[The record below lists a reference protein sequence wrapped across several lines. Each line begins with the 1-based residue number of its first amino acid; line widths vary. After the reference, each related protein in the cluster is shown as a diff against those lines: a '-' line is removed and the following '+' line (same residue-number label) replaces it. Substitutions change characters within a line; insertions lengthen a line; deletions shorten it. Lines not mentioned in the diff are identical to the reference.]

1 MTTPRQVIA
10 DDFARVI
17 DQVQNPHSMN
27 AWSERIEAQTLER
40 LAARVDKQLERME
53 HLLADARTRK
63 DCP

>member
-10 DDFARVI
+10 DDFALVI